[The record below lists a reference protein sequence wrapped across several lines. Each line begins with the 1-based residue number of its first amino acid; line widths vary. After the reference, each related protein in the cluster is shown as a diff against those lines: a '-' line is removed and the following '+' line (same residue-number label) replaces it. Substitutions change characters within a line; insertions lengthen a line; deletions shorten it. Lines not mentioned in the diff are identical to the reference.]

1 MEKNIA
7 ATSHHFVKHIGLPEN
22 RVMKVEK
29 IERPEILADIEVNET
44 EIFTREKSEFLK
56 YNDSII
62 IFCDGCILQEKMGI
76 GCWFGPKHPLNLSY
90 HPNIIVPKDFGTNSD
105 RYVFL
110 SELLSVKMGL
120 QRLRNSSYYNNEP
133 VLVKTDSL
141 NLIRSI
147 ERGYE
152 NYNFKG
158 SFQEFVKE
166 VQFFMERG
174 IDVKFEFIGRIKK
187 YENDKRSRFDMTGNR
202 AVSYTLMH

>member
-1 MEKNIA
+1 MFKF
-7 ATSHHFVKHIGLPEN
+7 S
-22 RVMKVEK
+22 
-29 IERPEILADIEVNET
+29 
-44 EIFTREKSEFLK
+44 
-56 YNDSII
+56 
-62 IFCDGCILQEKMGI
+62 
-76 GCWFGPKHPLNLSY
+76 
-90 HPNIIVPKDFGTNSD
+90 
-105 RYVFL
+105 
-110 SELLSVKMGL
+110 
-120 QRLRNSSYYNNEP
+120 NEP

-187 YENDKRSRFDMTGNR
+187 YENDKRSPFDMAGNR
-202 AVSYTLMH
+202 AVSYILLH